1 MSTAP
6 TRCRVRFLPDDR
18 VVEVERGDTVL
29 AAAQKAG
36 IYISSLCGGDG
47 ICGKCRVVLRSGE
60 IRSKPT
66 TLLGRDEIRENYI
79 LACQTT
85 VQGDLEI

>member
-1 MSTAP
+1 MPDKP
-6 TRCRVRFLPDDR
+6 TLCRVHFSPDDR
-18 VVEVERGDTVL
+18 AAEVERGETVL

-47 ICGKCRVVLRSGE
+47 ICGKCRVIVRSGD
-60 IRSKPT
+60 IQSKPT
-66 TLLGRDEIRENYI
+66 TLLDRDEIRRNYV

-85 VQGDLEI
+85 V